1 MKKLFAL
8 ILALAMALS
17 LVACGGNTTTEPEA
31 TEPAETVSTAS
42 GKVYYLNFKPE
53 ADEAWQALAAVYTEQ
68 TGVPVKVVT
77 AASGSYSD
85 TLTAEMA
92 KSDAPTL
99 YQIGNLT
106 GLADW
111 NNYALALDGTPV
123 VDEMTTADFN
133 LVDENGE
140 TKAIGYCYESFGI
153 IVNKALLEQAGYTL
167 DDITDFASLKAV
179 ADDIHARAG
188 ELGL

>member
-17 LVACGGNTTTEPEA
+17 LVACGGKTTTEPEA

-92 KSDAPTL
+92 KSEAPTL
-99 YQIGNLT
+99 YQIGTLPALYFFFPLHPEAHLQYFFRKGSKIRQARKSGACSLT
-106 GLADW
+106 HQFVLSL
-111 NNYALALDGTPV
+111 YHLSKRKL
-123 VDEMTTADFN
+123 
-133 LVDENGE
+133 LVS
-140 TKAIGYCYESFGI
+140 C
-153 IVNKALLEQAGYTL
+153 Q
-167 DDITDFASLKAV
+167 
-179 ADDIHARAG
+179 H
-188 ELGL
+188 